1 VTDSNMPNPPT
12 GGPPSGE
19 DPLIEA
25 ALRQMGDLPPAGSGS
40 PNPASLLEAAAGIP
54 PDLFPG
60 YVVVRELHRGGQGV
74 VYQAIHKSTK
84 RKIAIKVMKEG
95 PFAGAKEKARFER
108 EIEVLAQLNHPNI
121 VTVQD
126 SGVLPPDKGG
136 LHYFVMDYVSGRSLD
151 RYLEESNLSPRE
163 VLGVFAKICD
173 AVNAAHL
180 RGVIHR
186 DLKPGNIRVDA
197 NGEPH
202 ILDFGLAK
210 IVGVHSADTPDLM
223 TVTGQFVGSPA
234 WASPEQAAGDISRID
249 VRTDVYSIGV
259 MMYKALTRQF
269 PYAVVG
275 VLREVLENIEK
286 ALPQRPRSISRAV
299 DDEIETILLKALAK
313 ERERRYQTAGELAR
327 DIRHYL
333 SGEPI
338 EAKRDS
344 LLYVVRKAVAQR
356 RALAFAILAVT
367 LALVVGFVVSLT
379 YWRKAEH
386 ALARAEASAVE
397 ANRAREQSEIARRQ
411 AEREAAKAQRIASFV
426 DEIFFSA
433 ERTLLTGVGPEPIVE
448 LLRQGDARAGAELA
462 GEPLVQAAVLDTIG
476 RAYLAMGRVDLA
488 DSAMERAL
496 DLRQRAAGP
505 DQLSTDLAASYESL
519 SILRTFKGEHD
530 GALRMLDK
538 ALPIRKAVHGEE
550 SIEVA
555 RTEHMIGR
563 AHKYRD
569 ALDDARAW
577 FTRALERA
585 RRIAPDGL
593 DAVEFQT
600 SLATV
605 AMARGEWDVAI
616 PLLQTARANATLRLA
631 GEDNLPGGT
640 IRHHL
645 VDCYLARRAPG
656 DTRLALDLAR
666 DVVASYERLYLPL
679 NPRHPALVRA
689 YSRLGR
695 ALEAEHDPE
704 GSERAFRKAIE
715 AAAGDAPEPRR
726 LRRLVLEHLAGLYER
741 TGQGEK
747 LAGVRR
753 EIEALR

>member
-1 VTDSNMPNPPT
+1 MLPPPQSSP
-12 GGPPSGE
+12 PPSGE
-19 DPLIEA
+19 DPLIQA
-25 ALRQMGDLPPAGSGS
+25 ALRQIDGLPSDAPTS
-40 PNPASLLEAAAGIP
+40 PSPSSLLTASAGIA
-54 PDLFPG
+54 PDIFPG
-60 YVVVRELHRGGQGV
+60 YIVVRELHRGGQGV
-74 VYQAIHKSTK
+74 VYQAIQKSTK

-95 PFAGAKEKARFER
+95 PFAGPKERARFER

-126 SGVLPPDKGG
+126 SGVLPPEKGG

-151 RYLEESNLSPRE
+151 RFLEESNLAPRE

-186 DLKPGNIRVDA
+186 DLKPGNIRVDS

-210 IVGVHSADTPDLM
+210 IVGVHSNDTPDLM

-234 WASPEQAAGDISRID
+234 WASPEQAAGDIARID

-259 MMYKALTRQF
+259 MMYKALTSQF

-275 VLREVLENIEK
+275 VLREVLDNIEK
-286 ALPQRPRSISRAV
+286 ALPQRPRSISRSV
-299 DDEIETILLKALAK
+299 DDEIETILLKALSK

-344 LLYVVRKAVAQR
+344 VLYMVRKAVSQR
-356 RALAFAILAVT
+356 RALATTIVAV
-367 LALVVGFVVSLT
+367 AASLVLGLVVSLVF
-379 YWRKAEH
+379 WRGEQAQRV
-386 ALARAEASAVE
+386 RAERAALQ
-397 ANRAREQSEIARRQ
+397 ATAAREESEIARRR
-411 AEREAAKAQRIASFV
+411 AEREATKAQRIADFV

-462 GEPLVQAAVLDTIG
+462 AEPLVQAAVLDTIG

-488 DSAMERAL
+488 DSAMERSL
-496 DLRQRAAGP
+496 DLRAKAAGP
-505 DQLSTDLAASYESL
+505 DQLSPDLADSYESL

-538 ALPIRKAVHGEE
+538 ALPVRVAVHGEE

-563 AHKYRD
+563 AHKYRE
-569 ALDDARAW
+569 ALDDAEAW
-577 FTRALERA
+577 YTRALARA
-585 RRIAPDGL
+585 QRVAPDTL
-593 DAVEFQT
+593 EVAEFQT
-600 SLATV
+600 SLASV
-605 AMARGEWDVAI
+605 AMARQQWDKAI
-616 PLLQTARANATLRLA
+616 PLLQNARAFATLRLA

-640 IRHHL
+640 IKHHL
-645 VDCYLARRAPG
+645 IDCYLARRETG
-656 DTRLALDLAR
+656 DVRLAVGLAR
-666 DVVASYERLYLPL
+666 EVVASYERLYAPL

-695 ALEAEHDPE
+695 TLDADGDAAGAE
-704 GSERAFRKAIE
+704 GAFLKSVE
-715 AAAGDAPEPRR
+715 AAAGDGAEPRR
-726 LRRLVLEHLAGLYER
+726 LRGIVLGYLAGLYER
-741 TGQGEK
+741 TGQAEK
-747 LAGVRR
+747 LAETRR
-753 EIEALR
+753 QIDALR

>member
-1 VTDSNMPNPPT
+1 
-12 GGPPSGE
+12 
-19 DPLIEA
+19 
-25 ALRQMGDLPPAGSGS
+25 MGDLPPAGSGA

-74 VYQAIHKSTK
+74 VYQAIHKGTK

-136 LHYFVMDYVSGRSLD
+136 LHYFVMDYISGRSLD
-151 RYLEESNLSPRE
+151 RFLEESNLSPRA
-163 VLGVFAKICD
+163 VLSVFAKLCD

-286 ALPQRPRSISRAV
+286 ALPQRPRTISRAV

-379 YWRKAEH
+379 YWRVAER
-386 ALARAEASAVE
+386 ARTLAEASAVE

-462 GEPLVQAAVLDTIG
+462 AEPLVQAAVLDTVG

-496 DLRQRAAGP
+496 DLRVRAAGP
-505 DQLSTDLAASYESL
+505 DQVSADLAASYESL

-538 ALPIRKAVHGEE
+538 ALPMRLAVHGEE

-577 FTRALERA
+577 YTRALDRA

-616 PLLQTARANATLRLA
+616 PLLQNARANATLRLA

-645 VDCYLARRAPG
+645 VDSYLARRAQG

-666 DVVASYERLYLPL
+666 EVVASYERLYLPL

-704 GSERAFRKAIE
+704 GSERAFQKALE

-726 LRRLVLEHLAGLYER
+726 LRRLVLEHLGGLYER
-741 TGQGEK
+741 TGQAEK